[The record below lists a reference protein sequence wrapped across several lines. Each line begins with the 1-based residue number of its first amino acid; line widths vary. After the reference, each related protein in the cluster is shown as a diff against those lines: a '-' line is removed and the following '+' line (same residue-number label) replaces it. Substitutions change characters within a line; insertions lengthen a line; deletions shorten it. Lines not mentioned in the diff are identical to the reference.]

1 MDAEKELYWKRG
13 KFYETARAQKCCPEI
28 ALTEHAGEG
37 ESQHSLLPPVHMTPA
52 CLKALTWSSRRSAVV
67 NESD

>member
-37 ESQHSLLPPVHMTPA
+37 ESQHSLLPPVHMTPEQVS
-52 CLKALTWSSRRSAVV
+52 LFKASHMEFPS
-67 NESD
+67 